1 MTATSSSTVAP
12 LSIDTRSMPRD
23 LSFVMRSPS
32 REAPRVIGTS
42 PTTTSSATSAIEMVG
57 MSSNMR
63 LTTSVKAWTLRATSG
78 WPGA

>member
-1 MTATSSSTVAP
+1 
-12 LSIDTRSMPRD
+12 MPRD
-23 LSFVMRSPS
+23 LSLTVRSPS
-32 REAPRVIGTS
+32 SAAPRVIGTS

-63 LTTSVKAWTLRATSG
+63 LTTSVKLRTLRATSG